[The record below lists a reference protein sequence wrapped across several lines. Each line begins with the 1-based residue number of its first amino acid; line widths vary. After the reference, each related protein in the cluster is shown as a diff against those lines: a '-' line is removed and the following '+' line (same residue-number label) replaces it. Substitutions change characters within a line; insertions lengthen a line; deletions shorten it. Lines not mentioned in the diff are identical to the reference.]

1 MARIPGRTRVKPSG
15 GTEAPHPRAGV
26 VVDVMAWAA
35 PSGPATIEDDLLNE
49 SCAMV
54 RYALGSGLFVPPTVV
69 KTVDASLALRR
80 AAQAP
85 HGNGGRESEAFGE
98 SWASEAMLTRLV
110 ASHQHLTRIVA
121 PATPRTILLF
131 ASGDGSS
138 RLSFLGPVRLV
149 RHMLVAA
156 AICLIAFILLATSP
170 DVDQTSGN
178 IFNSSGVALLVN
190 LFFYLAAAGI
200 GAAFAALFT
209 AYRYV
214 ATTTY
219 DPKYESSYWMRFILG
234 LIAGVILPALVP
246 VASRATASDVTRP
259 LLALLGGF
267 SASFVYRLLDR
278 LVQTAESLVR
288 GDPRDAVAVR
298 EESSLLRNSQELV
311 RNRLGLAHALT
322 ELQSRLGQGAD
333 PEELRSELNH
343 ILSALLSG
351 AEAVSDLILEP
362 GPGASSTGGKPRV
375 APVAHSSTE
384 GAKLSPDGPS
394 T

>member
-1 MARIPGRTRVKPSG
+1 MAWAEGIRAKKSG
-15 GTEAPHPRAGV
+15 GADVRRSGEDVA
-26 VVDVMAWAA
+26 VDVMAWAA

-69 KTVDASLALRR
+69 RTIDASLALRR
-80 AAQAP
+80 KS
-85 HGNGGRESEAFGE
+85 HGSQRNGARDHEDLQE

-121 PATPRTILLF
+121 PATPRTIVLF
-131 ASGDGSS
+131 ASGERRS
-138 RLSFLGPVRLV
+138 RFAFLGPVRLV

-156 AICLIAFILLATSP
+156 AICLAAFILLATSP
-170 DVDQTSGN
+170 EVDQTSGN
-178 IFNSSGVALLVN
+178 IFNSSGTSLLVN
-190 LFFYLAAAGI
+190 LLFYLAAAGI
-200 GAAFAALFT
+200 GASFAALFT
-209 AYRYV
+209 AHRYV

-234 LIAGVILPALVP
+234 LIAGVILPALIP
-246 VASRATASDVTRP
+246 VASQATASDVTRP

-298 EESSLLRNSQELV
+298 EESALLRNSQELV

-322 ELQSRLGQGAD
+322 ELQSRLGQGAR

-343 ILSALLSG
+343 ILAALLSG
-351 AEAVSDLILEP
+351 AEAASDLVFDSEAMPSQPPAAGEI
-362 GPGASSTGGKPRV
+362 PRDAIVKV
-375 APVAHSSTE
+375 APDTT
-384 GAKLSPDGPS
+384 PP